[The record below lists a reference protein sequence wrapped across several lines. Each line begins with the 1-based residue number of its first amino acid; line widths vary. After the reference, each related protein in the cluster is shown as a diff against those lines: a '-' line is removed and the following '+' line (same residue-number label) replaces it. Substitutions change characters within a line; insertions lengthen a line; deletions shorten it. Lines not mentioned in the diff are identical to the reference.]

1 MTREARGM
9 AWGDSHHWGLENLTG
24 FDEQAGRPGR
34 FWLGRRSTLVLLVLV
49 LVWTVCAWMLADR
62 HYDVRAQ
69 AVFDR
74 ETALAHAQAD
84 SVAQNVRRSL
94 AYFHG
99 IPAAM
104 SHEGAVRGVLQRFG
118 PAAGAAALA
127 VAEQRKRWS
136 SDPQLAALNAYLALA
151 GKDLVADV
159 LWVVN
164 SAGDCVA
171 SSNAATPQSFVGV
184 NYADREYYQQAR
196 EGRAGRQFAMGRTTN
211 VPGLFYSYP
220 VLDGGQFIG
229 AVVVKVNVPDLGYWL
244 QQLDAFIAD
253 SDGVIILARQK
264 SLEMRALPGATVAS
278 LPQEKRISRYKR
290 TELIP
295 VNLLSWKDGRFESLV
310 SLEGQ
315 GPLVMASAKLPDD
328 SVEIFVTRS
337 LAEIATVDSD
347 RVLLFLLLA
356 VAGALLIL
364 ASGGLLMYLRAMG
377 RARDLAEAANRAKSE
392 FLANMS
398 HEIRT
403 PMNGVVGMTDL
414 LLGTELDVEQRE
426 FAHIIKS
433 SADALLTVIND
444 ILDLSRVEAGRLELE
459 ILDFDLHALVEGAAD
474 VLAARAQDKGL
485 ELIVH
490 VDAGVPRLLRG
501 DPGRLRQILI
511 NLAGNAIKFTHRGE
525 VSLEV
530 RAEAARPGQAT
541 LMFSIRDTGIG
552 IPADKLALLFAPF
565 SQVDAS
571 MTRRFGGTGLGLSI
585 CKRLV
590 ELMGG
595 KIGVESREGGGSRFW
610 FRVSLPCQVDGHA
623 VPEPLPQVDLGGC
636 RVLVVDDN
644 DTNRRLLSSL
654 LRSWGCNSADASG
667 ATLALALLRRAAS
680 EGKPF
685 EVALLDMNMP
695 EMDGETLG
703 RLIREEPGLEGIRC
717 VMLTSAAL
725 RGDGERMRQAGFDA
739 YLTKPLKEGHLRRC
753 LEALRRGGDE
763 LRSDA
768 PMITRHVLEET
779 GRRNVRILLV
789 EDNVTNQKVAATILE
804 RRGCRVEVAENG
816 RQALDLL
823 ASTAFDVVLM
833 DCQMPVMDGFEATER
848 LRSGKDRV
856 LDAAIPVIAMTANA
870 MQGDRERCIQSG
882 MDDYVAKPVVA
893 RQLFEALDRVLAKRE
908 DGLRLGGSAELA
920 SGEPRRSATPTEIF
934 DVSGVLYNLGGD
946 REIARVML
954 QGLMEDLPL
963 RLEALQAA
971 LLAGDADCVR
981 REAHTIKGLAAG
993 GGNQPLRNAAQLV
1006 EHLGAK
1012 DKLADAGRHMA
1023 SLRAALADVLPLWQ
1037 AFLDQTDDTV

>member
-1 MTREARGM
+1 MDQGRAQGIRFRGPSLIRGLNTLAGM
-9 AWGDSHHWGLENLTG
+9 DGWKGGQGD
-24 FDEQAGRPGR
+24 A
-34 FWLGRRSTLVLLVLV
+34 WLGRRSSWVLVVLV
-49 LVWTVCAWMLADR
+49 LAWIVCAWLIATR
-62 HYDVRAQ
+62 HYDLRAR

-74 ETALAHAQAD
+74 ESQQAHAEAD

-94 AYFHG
+94 AYLHG

-104 SHEGAVRGVLQRFG
+104 SHEESIRTVLRHFGVAASPSSLPAEDQR
-118 PAAGAAALA
+118 
-127 VAEQRKRWS
+127 RIWS
-136 SDPQLAALNAYLALA
+136 ADRQLAGLNEFLGLA

-159 LWVVN
+159 LWVLN

-171 SSNAATPQSFVGV
+171 SSNAGTYHSFVGV
-184 NYADREYYQQAR
+184 NYADREYYQLAR
-196 EGRAGRQFAMGRTTN
+196 AGRPGRQFAMGRTTN
-211 VPGLFYSYP
+211 VPGLYYSFP
-220 VLDGGQFIG
+220 VMEDGHFLG

-244 QQLDAFIAD
+244 QQTNAFIAD

-264 SLEMRALPGATVAS
+264 YLEMRALPGATVSA
-278 LPQEKRISRYKR
+278 LPSEKRLSRYKR
-290 TELIP
+290 TELESVTLRP
-295 VNLLSWKDGRFESLV
+295 WNDARFQSLV
-310 SLEGQ
+310 SLEGVG
-315 GPLVMASAKLPDD
+315 GPLVMASAKLPND

-356 VAGALLIL
+356 
-364 ASGGLLMYLRAMG
+364 ASGGLLILAGGGLVMYLRAM
-377 RARDLAEAANRAKSE
+377 RQARDLAEMANRAKSE

-414 LLGTELDVEQRE
+414 LLGTSLDAEQRE

-459 ILDFDLHALVEGAAD
+459 DLDFDLHALVEGAAD

-490 VDAGVPRLLRG
+490 VDAAVPHLLRG

-525 VSLEV
+525 VSIEV
-530 RAEAARPGQAT
+530 GTATSRPGQAV
-541 LMFSIRDTGIG
+541 LDFSIRDTGIG
-552 IPADKLALLFAPF
+552 IPADKLNLLFAPF

-595 KIGVESREGGGSRFW
+595 NIGVESREGEGSRFW
-610 FRVSLPCQVDGHA
+610 FRVSLPRQPEGNA
-623 VPEPLPQVDLGGC
+623 TPEPLPQVDLAAC

-644 DTNRRLLSSL
+644 DTNRRLLASL
-654 LRSWGCNSADASG
+654 LLSWGCVSADASG
-667 ATLALALLRRAAS
+667 AAQALVLLRRAVA

-703 RLIREEPGLEGIRC
+703 RLIREDPDLAGLRC

-753 LEALRRGGDE
+753 LEALRLGGDE
-763 LRSDA
+763 ARSA
-768 PMITRHVLEET
+768 VPMITRHVLEET
-779 GRRNVRILLV
+779 SRRNVRILLV
-789 EDNVTNQKVAATILE
+789 EDNATNQKVASTILE
-804 RRGCRVEVAENG
+804 RRGCRVAVAENG
-816 RQALDLL
+816 RQALDML
-823 ASTAFDVVLM
+823 AKTPFDVVLM

-848 LRSGKDRV
+848 LRSGKDKV

-870 MQGDRERCIQSG
+870 MQGDRERCLQAG
-882 MDDYVAKPVVA
+882 MDDLVA
-893 RQLFEALDRVLAKRE
+893 
-908 DGLRLGGSAELA
+908 
-920 SGEPRRSATPTEIF
+920 
-934 DVSGVLYNLGGD
+934 
-946 REIARVML
+946 
-954 QGLMEDLPL
+954 
-963 RLEALQAA
+963 
-971 LLAGDADCVR
+971 VR
-981 REAHTIKGLAAG
+981 RGI
-993 GGNQPLRNAAQLV
+993 
-1006 EHLGAK
+1006 LG
-1012 DKLADAGRHMA
+1012 
-1023 SLRAALADVLPLWQ
+1023 
-1037 AFLDQTDDTV
+1037 